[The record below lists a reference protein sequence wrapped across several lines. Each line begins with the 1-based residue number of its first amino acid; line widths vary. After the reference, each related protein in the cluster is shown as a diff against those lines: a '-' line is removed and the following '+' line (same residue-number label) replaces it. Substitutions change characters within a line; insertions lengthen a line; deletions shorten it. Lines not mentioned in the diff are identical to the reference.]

1 MVFRVFMGGSRLVLW
16 SFLFGRIFVV
26 SVVGSR
32 SSMAAI
38 IDLGVTIIASTEL
51 EQPMA
56 KREQLP

>member
-1 MVFRVFMGGSRLVLW
+1 MFMGGSRLVLW